1 MDKARKEAL
10 QTKQLLDD
18 AIDDEVDEIFNDELM
33 STEVGKSDAK
43 KLRDLIGKIDYATEK
58 QTHKVEVK
66 IDNSNK
72 YASSSKIVVSKYQKN
87 GLKPGEISGQK
98 GKGIGGIQSIH

>member
-43 KLRDLIGKIDYATEK
+43 KLRDLIGKID
-58 QTHKVEVK
+58 
-66 IDNSNK
+66 
-72 YASSSKIVVSKYQKN
+72 
-87 GLKPGEISGQK
+87 
-98 GKGIGGIQSIH
+98 